1 MLNDYLS
8 HMTEIAKQ
16 YEATVDKFMGMPFS
30 YFGDPNSQGVE
41 QDAKAC
47 VEMAIAMRQ
56 QMKLLRERWKKW
68 VTQHCISEWALVLVI
83 AT

>member
-1 MLNDYLS
+1 MRLLS
-8 HMTEIAKQ
+8 INLWGCHSHI
-16 YEATVDKFMGMPFS
+16 
-30 YFGDPNSQGVE
+30 FGDPNSQGVE

>member
-1 MLNDYLS
+1 MRLLS
-8 HMTEIAKQ
+8 INLWGCHSHI
-16 YEATVDKFMGMPFS
+16 
-30 YFGDPNSQGVE
+30 FGDPNSQGVE

-47 VEMAIAMRQ
+47 RNGNRYASANEIVARALE
-56 QMKLLRERWKKW
+56 KW